1 MRPPDLEII
10 NSGEGMDGRM
20 INSLMVYAYD
30 TTLSA
35 YNKGELLELMRNVND
50 KSTVRPDC
58 S

>member
-1 MRPPDLEII
+1 
-10 NSGEGMDGRM
+10 MDGRM